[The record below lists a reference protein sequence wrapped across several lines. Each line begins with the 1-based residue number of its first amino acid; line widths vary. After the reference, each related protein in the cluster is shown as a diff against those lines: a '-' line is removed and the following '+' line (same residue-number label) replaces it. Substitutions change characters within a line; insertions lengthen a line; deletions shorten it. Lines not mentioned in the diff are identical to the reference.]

1 MIPVKLNIQ
10 NFKCYRDNV
19 PTLNLEGLH
28 IACLT
33 GANGHGKSSLL
44 DAITW
49 ALWGDAVHRPQDEL
63 VHTGQQ
69 DMRVELEFL
78 AGGEVHREGQ
88 GQLYRVIRRY
98 SRSKGKRS
106 GSTDLQL
113 QVMLNTN
120 KLNRNTTF
128 TEELTSD
135 PALEMSDTQVVA
147 WQGVGGST
155 VRETERAIRELVAMD
170 YETFVN
176 SAFLVQGR
184 ADEFTSKRPAER
196 QKVLG
201 EILGLGFYKKLSER
215 ARLKSR
221 AISIESNLLNGQL
234 DILLQQLEGRSD
246 NESKFPALKTR
257 LESIS
262 KDLYNTG
269 LSTNALKD
277 TITSM
282 KKRQDELSSLIRQLD
297 SNHEDEKTLIDQ
309 KSIHEKRVALWKTI
323 NEDRS
328 HIESSYNKLTKLMM
342 EDQGL
347 SEKEIP
353 YVRLSERMK
362 PIEIQIAN
370 LGLLETE
377 LTKAKS
383 SRAEL
388 DSLEQ
393 HTTSRRIRLQE
404 ANVKEQS
411 LTIDNQRL
419 RREMEELRKKIEM
432 LDEADAKCPLCGTII
447 EQGAKAHIQAE
458 YESEGKNLADK
469 FRENQTAIDEL
480 KKLIGNMTSSLER
493 ETSSLEQGRKTI
505 YAQVAN
511 LEQQIEEATNA
522 PQLLENI
529 RKELDS
535 LEYNSEK
542 HGAIKLE
549 IQNLGETKEQFR
561 QLQEALIGLPQEMEN
576 LNRVAALLGRR
587 EQFISQV
594 QDKINLIKDET
605 QTLPSLE
612 QEYSE
617 LETNKASLENTH
629 QVLVREITIL
639 STLLKQ
645 YENTETNIQLKSA
658 ELKNMVAQQEI
669 YDQLSTAFGR
679 TGVQALLLESAIPEL
694 ESEANRLLGRMTDNT
709 MHLKLE
715 TQKENQKGEQI
726 ETLEINVADTL
737 GTRSY
742 EMFSG
747 GEAFRINL
755 ALRIALSKIL
765 ASRSGAPLPTLF
777 IDEGFGTQD
786 SSGRE
791 RILDTLQSISEDF
804 KRIIVITHLD
814 ELKESFPVRIEVE
827 KTEAGATFTIT

>member
-19 PTLNLEGLH
+19 PSLNLDGLH

-33 GANGHGKSSLL
+33 GSNGHGKSSLL

-78 AGGEVHREGQ
+78 AGGEVRQE

-113 QVMLNTN
+113 QVMVDTNKSNGNTN
-120 KLNRNTTF
+120 LPDPLTFETTF
-128 TEELTSD
+128 ETSNTEVS
-135 PALEMSDTQVVA
+135 A
-147 WQGVGGST
+147 WQGIGGST
-155 VRETERAIRELVAMD
+155 VRETERLIRELVAMD

-215 ARLKSR
+215 ARLKARKIAS
-221 AISIESNLLNGQL
+221 ESNLLNGQL
-234 DILLQQLEGRSD
+234 DILLQQLEGKSD
-246 NESKFPALKTR
+246 TESKLPELKTS
-257 LESIS
+257 LTTIS
-262 KDLYNTG
+262 KDLENTN
-269 LSTNALKD
+269 LSTSSLSE
-277 TITSM
+277 TINSM
-282 KKRQDELSSLIRQLD
+282 KKRQDELNSLVLQVE
-297 SNHEDEKTLIDQ
+297 SNHEEQRSLVDQ
-309 KSIHEKRVALWKTI
+309 KSVHEKRVALWTTI
-323 NEDRS
+323 NENRT
-328 HIESSYNKLTKLMM
+328 HIESRYSKLSALTM
-342 EDQGL
+342 EDQEF

-362 PIEIQIAN
+362 PIETQINN
-370 LGLLETE
+370 LELLEAE
-377 LTKAKS
+377 LTKSKS
-383 SRAEL
+383 SKSEL
-388 DSLEQ
+388 DSLDQ
-393 HTTSRRIRLQE
+393 NTSSEKTKLQE
-404 ANVKEQS
+404 AIVKEQS

-419 RREMEELRKKIEM
+419 RSEMEQLRKKIEM
-432 LDEADAKCPLCGTII
+432 LDESDAKCPLCGTMI
-447 EQGAKAHIQAE
+447 EQNAKAHIQAE
-458 YESEGKNLADK
+458 YESEGKNLANK
-469 FRENQTAIDEL
+469 FRENQTIIDEL
-480 KKLIGNMTSSLER
+480 KMVVENTTSSLEKYSY
-493 ETSSLEQGRKTI
+493 TIEQRRKTI
-505 YAQVAN
+505 YAQIAT
-511 LEQQIEEATNA
+511 LEQQIEEGIKA
-522 PQLLENI
+522 PQQLENI

-535 LEYNSEK
+535 LGYNSEK
-542 HGAIKLE
+542 HSAIKLE
-549 IQNLGETKEQFR
+549 IQNLGETKEHYR
-561 QLQEALIGLPQEMEN
+561 QLQEALISLPQEIEN
-576 LNRVAALLGRR
+576 LNRVTELLERR
-587 EQFISQV
+587 EQFSSQV
-594 QDKINLIKDET
+594 QDKIDLIKAET
-605 QTLPSLE
+605 QSLPSLE
-612 QEYSE
+612 KNYAD
-617 LETNKASLENTH
+617 LKTNKTSLEHTH
-629 QVLVREITIL
+629 QSLVKEITVL
-639 STLLKQ
+639 TTLLKQ
-645 YENTETNIQLKSA
+645 YEDTETTIQLKSA
-658 ELKNMVAQQEI
+658 ELKNIMAEQEI

-694 ESEANRLLGRMTDNT
+694 EAEANRLLGRMTDNT

-827 KTEAGATFTIT
+827 KTEAGATFAIT